1 MVNILLAGTA
11 VGFQNRYPD
20 LEWMCRG
27 YESALPPELTIRV
40 TQEELE
46 EERKKQEEA
55 FSDGYLETVC
65 CYRKAANRL
74 LSRDT
79 FVLHGS
85 VVELNG
91 EGYVFLAPSG
101 GGKTTLLKVILGL
114 LKPYN
119 GEVIY
124 PVSRQNLFGYLPQ
137 NSRFD
142 QRFPIDVTEVVLSGL
157 MSEKGLYKSYTRAEK
172 QKAWDLLDQYGMGA
186 YKKAPIGDLS
196 GGQMQRVF
204 LCRAVIASPRILI
217 LDEPTTYVDSN
228 FEKEFYTILEELNK
242 SLSIVMVSHD
252 LGTICSYVKTIA
264 CVNRELHYHNSN
276 LISAEQL
283 QSYHCPIELIT
294 HGKIPHRVLKE
305 HEKGKQ

>member
-1 MVNILLAGTA
+1 MIFIQSQFDVNNA
-11 VGFQNRYPD
+11 
-20 LEWMCRG
+20 
-27 YESALPPELTIRV
+27 ESVAKQIGGQIIQIDPLT
-40 TQEELE
+40 ENW
-46 EERKKQEEA
+46 
-55 FSDGYLETVC
+55 
-65 CYRKAANRL
+65 AAEMNRL
-74 LSRDT
+74 IDT
-79 FVLHGS
+79 LDKYLPENNMTPILELKNVSAGYDHEVILHQ
-85 VVELNG
+85 VNLKIYEHD
-91 EGYVFLAPSG
+91 FLGIIGPNG

-114 LKPYN
+114 LKPYS

-204 LCRAVIASPRILI
+204 LCRAIIASPRILI